1 MKRIIARLLVMSLV
15 LAGVLSAPPVMALS
29 MALGDQ
35 VATVATLPAAQ
46 ANNGSIDRHHPSSQ
60 QTLAMPGCLLAACN
74 AVADASRAALLDFSS
89 DATAPTFPLSTHSGR
104 LLQGPDPYPPRI

>member
-46 ANNGSIDRHHPSSQ
+46 ANNGSIDRHHP
-60 QTLAMPGCLLAACN
+60 
-74 AVADASRAALLDFSS
+74 
-89 DATAPTFPLSTHSGR
+89 
-104 LLQGPDPYPPRI
+104 